1 MKKRSVFEFSATLEM
16 IGINPFVF
24 VPIAIL
30 DALFQEF
37 GRDKGPIPI
46 KGTVNKKAYKQTLV
60 RYSGEW
66 RLYINTTML
75 KDSPKRIGEEIVL
88 TVGLDDESRELI
100 TPPQFTKALEENPE
114 AASVFETLTP
124 SLKKEIIRYL
134 VNMKTAESLERNILR
149 AIRFLKGEERFVGR
163 DNPGSFKQK

>member
-1 MKKRSVFEFSATLEM
+1 MEKRSIFEFSATLEI
-16 IGINPFVF
+16 IGVNPFVS
-24 VPIAIL
+24 VPAAIL
-30 DALFQEF
+30 DALFEEF

-75 KDSPKRIGEEIVL
+75 KDSPKRIGEEITL
-88 TVGLDDESRELI
+88 TVGLDDESREI
-100 TPPQFTKALEENPE
+100 TTPIKFTKALEEDSE

-134 VNMKTAESLERNILR
+134 ANMKTEASLDRNILR